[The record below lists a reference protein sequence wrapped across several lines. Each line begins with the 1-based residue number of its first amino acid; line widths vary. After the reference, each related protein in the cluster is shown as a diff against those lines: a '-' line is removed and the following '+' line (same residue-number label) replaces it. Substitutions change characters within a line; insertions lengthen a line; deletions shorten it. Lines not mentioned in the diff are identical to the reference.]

1 MGYDCQRFTEDISE
15 ELLCSICSEVL
26 EEALTTDCEHLFCR
40 QCITEWLSVNR
51 TCPIDRLYITSRNL
65 KAAPRVVR
73 NLLGKLEI
81 RCDFATDGCQT
92 IVALEALDKHVNDC
106 YYNPKKR
113 IACMKGCDKW
123 MTREELKT
131 HNCWQDIRRDM
142 LRQEVVIRDLK
153 RWRNALV
160 FAIVLLLVYIT
171 CPALLFS
178 FYLENLFILLPNGDD
193 SGSNGSDK

>member
-1 MGYDCQRFTEDISE
+1 MGYDCSRFTDEISE

-51 TCPIDRLYITSRNL
+51 TCPIDRLYITARNL

-73 NLLGKLEI
+73 NLLGKLDI
-81 RCDFATDGCQT
+81 RCDFAPDGCQT
-92 IVALEALDKHVNDC
+92 VVALEALEKHVNDC

-113 IACMKGCDKW
+113 LCCQKGCDKW

-131 HNCWQDIRRDM
+131 HNCWNDIRKDM
-142 LRQEVVIRDLK
+142 LRQEREIVDLK
-153 RWRNALV
+153 RWRNALF
-160 FAIVLLLVYIT
+160 FAIALLLLYIL
-171 CPALLFS
+171 CPTLLFS
-178 FYLENLFILLPNGDD
+178 FYFENLFIFE
-193 SGSNGSDK
+193 SNK